1 MDDKAAHHGRNDA
14 VGVVCISELVSS
26 MTRELDYYWS
36 LGEPLDDQLSPCM
49 LYKVQQ
55 HIREVD
61 RLAYEP
67 FVVSVGPYHHGAT
80 AVQDIEKR
88 KWGYLDFVLKL
99 NCTKSLLDYLNE
111 MDVLAQKARSCY
123 SEDIVMDNEEFL
135 QMLLLDGCFLLV
147 ALGGTTKI
155 FESKQESS
163 SSTVEEIHGEN
174 EGGCQENTESKGS
187 EQGQDQVGQWFIK
200 SVNHDLVLL
209 ENQIPFFIVKKLYE
223 LVSEGVMA
231 APPVEDGIVKNLEIA
246 LRFYPKAIQE
256 TNRPKH
262 FHHLLHVCHIYF
274 KPSKKPDEDHHYH
287 VAPQYLKKFLSFG
300 RKYLKLRP
308 YRDDM
313 EQSSSFKLE
322 SDYLESGQQLNRWRR
337 VAQYLQA
344 GVKFKKREYDN
355 LDPHSLLDI
364 KFSNGVMELPCLVID
379 EHTGTLFRNL
389 IAFEQTCPQF
399 GDDFTAYIVFLSQLT
414 SMPEDVTLL
423 ACRGIVVHHLEA
435 DEMALCQTLEAHYQ
449 SRLNRWMAWLWLNHF
464 SNPWLG
470 LAAFAAAVVLVCTVV
485 QTVFSILAYIKPP
498 T

>member
-1 MDDKAAHHGRNDA
+1 
-14 VGVVCISELVSS
+14 
-26 MTRELDYYWS
+26 MTRELEYYWS
-36 LGEPLDDQLSPCM
+36 LGESLDGQSSPCM
-49 LYKVQQ
+49 IYKVQQ

-80 AVQDIEKR
+80 AVQDIKKR
-88 KWGYLDFVLKL
+88 KWGYLDFVLEL
-99 NCTKSLLDYLNE
+99 NCTKSLLDYLNG
-111 MDVLAQKARSCY
+111 MDELAQKARSCY
-123 SEDIVMDNEEFL
+123 SEDIVLDKEEFL

-155 FESKQESS
+155 FESKQEPSS
-163 SSTVEEIHGEN
+163 SADEEIHGGN
-174 EGGCQENTESKGS
+174 EGCQDNTEGKGS

-223 LVSEGVMA
+223 LVSEGVMG

-246 LRFYPKAIQE
+246 LRYYPKAIQE

-262 FHHLLHVCHIYF
+262 FHHLLHLCHIYF

-287 VAPQYLKKFLSFG
+287 VAPQYLNRFLSFG

-308 YRDDM
+308 YRDDT
-313 EQSSSFKLE
+313 EQPSSFKQE

-344 GVKFKKREYDN
+344 GVKFKKREYDS
-355 LDPHSLLDI
+355 LEPDSLLDI
-364 KFSNGVMELPCLVID
+364 KFNNGVMELPCLVVD

-399 GDDFTAYIVFLSQLT
+399 GDDFIAYIVFLSQLA

-435 DEMALCQTLEAHYQ
+435 DEMVSDLLTMLSKDVVFDFNGNYYLKALCQTLEAHYQ
-449 SRLNRWMAWLWLNHF
+449 SRLNRWMAWLWQNHF

-470 LAAFAAAVVLVCTVV
+470 LAAFAAAIVLLCTVV

-498 T
+498 S